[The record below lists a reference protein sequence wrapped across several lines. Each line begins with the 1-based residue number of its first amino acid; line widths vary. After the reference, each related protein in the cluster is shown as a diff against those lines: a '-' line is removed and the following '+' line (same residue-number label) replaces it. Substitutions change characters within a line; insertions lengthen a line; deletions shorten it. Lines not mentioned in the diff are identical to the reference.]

1 MTLPRIAQRIDLVAL
16 RVVPLDPPELDGW
29 GREKPAP
36 PQAVATWRGD
46 LQPRKVRGGSGEVLT
61 STGQGAAIS
70 EYIVLA
76 PMGVDVATGDVIR
89 REPDD
94 ELRYSVSRVDPVGEG
109 LRLAHLEI
117 SADLVTTGVPEDAE
131 GS

>member
-1 MTLPRIAQRIDLVAL
+1 MTLPSIAQRIDLVAL
-16 RVVPLDPPELDGW
+16 RTTPLDPPELDGW
-29 GREKPAP
+29 GREKPGEP
-36 PQAVATWRGD
+36 VVVASWKGD

-61 STGQGAAIS
+61 SHGGGPAVS

-76 PMGVDVATGDVIR
+76 PFDLEILTSDVIR

-94 ELRYSVSRVDPVGEG
+94 GLRYRISRVDPVGEG

-117 SADLVTTGVPEDAE
+117 SVDLVTSGAPEE
-131 GS
+131 E